1 LADSYSGAMIYRVIG
16 FQLLGEI
23 RLQVTDGAEVDALLR
38 QPKRLALLAYLVAP
52 IPGTWHRRDT
62 LLSLFWPE
70 LDAAHARTSLRNAL
84 YVLRQTLGDDV
95 LRTRGDEEI
104 SVDPATLKTD
114 LGEVWCALREG
125 RAEDALA
132 NYRGELLP
140 ALFASDSEGFQRW
153 LDIERARLKVEMSKA
168 ALVLVAALEREGKL
182 AEALVVAQRVI
193 EIQPDD
199 ETVVRR
205 LIALHDAMGD
215 RAGALGVFES
225 YRSRLASEFDAEPAP
240 ETMALADRLRVSTGR
255 PTPRPRQ
262 FVANGHRI
270 TPPIAPVPQA
280 GEGVTENA
288 VGPVLTVHSR
298 TRFRVFAGSAMLV
311 LVLILLIAWAVSR
324 PPRPLSIGASAP
336 LTSEEGLQVEPAVSP
351 NGRLVAYVK
360 GNATRMR
367 VFIQK
372 IAGGSPWMLTSDSS
386 STEVMPRWSP
396 DNDELLFLSRNGA
409 FVSPALGGQPRLI
422 AAGTEGNGSVRSASW
437 APNGD
442 SVAIVR
448 NDSLFVQPLEGSG
461 SRFVGR
467 GDQLHSC
474 VWSPDGRWIACVSG
488 NWIALVPGTLFG
500 NRAPSGLILYP
511 AAGGTAIEVTDRE
524 KEHMSPAWSEDGKVL
539 WFLSNRDGVS
549 GEVYSVPIGRDGH
562 PGGPIT
568 RAGLNAESISLSAH
582 RIAYSVPARK
592 QNIWAVR
599 IPTNAPATLAASAQI
614 TSGNQ
619 VIELVNV
626 SRDGKWLVYDSNLR
640 GNSDIYRMPVAGG
653 PVERLTDDPRQEFAG
668 TLSPDNREL
677 AWQLW
682 SNGERHVF
690 VKTIDGGHPHQV
702 VPGPGDQGVPHWSPT
717 GSALAAW
724 SHTTE
729 QGAIFVV
736 HRNGRGEWQAPAWRL
751 EDGQLPV
758 WSPDGRTIALVKFT
772 GSIETIPVDSGP
784 RRIVYSP
791 RPHSGD
797 PAATFL
803 AWGFDPN
810 ILWFLGQ
817 DPQGH
822 GGIWELQIP
831 TGRARLLVRLEDPT
845 GRSNGAAFTTDG
857 RQFFFT
863 LDERLSNVRWAELV
877 NR

>member
-1 LADSYSGAMIYRVIG
+1 M
-16 FQLLGEI
+16 
-23 RLQVTDGAEVDALLR
+23 
-38 QPKRLALLAYLVAP
+38 
-52 IPGTWHRRDT
+52 
-62 LLSLFWPE
+62 
-70 LDAAHARTSLRNAL
+70 
-84 YVLRQTLGDDV
+84 
-95 LRTRGDEEI
+95 
-104 SVDPATLKTD
+104 DPAKLNTD
-114 LGEVWCALREG
+114 LGEVWSALREG
-125 RAEDALA
+125 RAENALA

-153 LDIERARLKVEMSKA
+153 LDTERARLKVEVSKA
-168 ALVLVAALEREGKL
+168 ALVFVAALEREGKL
-182 AEALVVAQRVI
+182 AEALSVAQRVI
-193 EIQPDD
+193 EIQPDN
-199 ETVVRR
+199 ETAVRR
-205 LIALHDAMGD
+205 LMTLHEAMGD

-225 YRSRLASEFDAEPAP
+225 YRSRLASEFEAEPAP
-240 ETMALADRLRVSTGR
+240 ETMALANRLRVSTGA

-262 FVANGHRI
+262 LIANGHRL
-270 TPPIAPVPQA
+270 TPPIAAIPRAEP
-280 GEGVTENA
+280 GVSENA
-288 VGPVLTVHSR
+288 AAAESAARSR
-298 TRFRVFAGSAMLV
+298 ERFRIAAGSAV
-311 LVLILLIAWAVSR
+311 LVVVLLLLLGWAMSR
-324 PPRPLSIGASAP
+324 APRPLSIGASAP

-360 GNATRMR
+360 GNASRMR
-367 VFIQK
+367 VFVQK
-372 IAGGSPWMLTSDSS
+372 IAGGSPWALTADS
-386 STEVMPRWSP
+386 TLVEVMPRWSP
-396 DNDELLFLSRNGA
+396 DNDELLFLSHNGA

-437 APNGD
+437 SPNGD

-467 GDQLHSC
+467 GNQLHSC
-474 VWSPDGRWIACVSG
+474 VWSPNGLWIACVSG
-488 NWIALVPGTLFG
+488 NWIAFVPGTLFG
-500 NRAPSGLILYP
+500 NRAPSGLTLFP
-511 AAGGTAIEVTDRE
+511 AAGGAAIEVTDRE

-549 GEVYSVPIGRDGH
+549 GEVYSVPISRDGH
-562 PGGPIT
+562 PAGPFT

-582 RIAYSVPARK
+582 RIAYSVPVRK

-599 IPTNAPATLAASAQI
+599 IPTSAPATIAAAASI

-619 VIELVNV
+619 VIELVTV

-640 GNSDIYRMPVAGG
+640 GNSDIYRMPTAGG
-653 PVERLTDDPRQEFAG
+653 AAERLTDDSRQEFAG

-682 SNGERHVF
+682 SNGERHLL
-690 VKTIDGGHPHQV
+690 VKTIDGGSPRQV
-702 VPGPGDQGVPHWSPT
+702 DPTPGDQGVPRWSPT
-717 GSALAAW
+717 GSSLAAW
-724 SHTTE
+724 SHATE

-736 HRNGRGEWQAPAWRL
+736 HRDARGEWQRPAWRL
-751 EDGQLPV
+751 EDGQLPC
-758 WSPDGRTIALVKFT
+758 WSPDGKTIAFVKFA

-791 RPHSGD
+791 RPGTSD
-797 PAATFL
+797 PVATFL
-803 AWGFDPN
+803 AWGTDPD

-817 DPQGH
+817 DPRGR
-822 GGIWELQIP
+822 GGIWELRIHD
-831 TGRARLLVRLEDPT
+831 GRARSLLRFDDPA

-857 RQFFFT
+857 KQFFFT